1 MKNFSKGFFVGTA
14 ATVGALIGSV
24 VAFKKTVVAPLEEK
38 EQMIE
43 DNRKRATRKSR
54 SSHHS

>member
-1 MKNFSKGFFVGTA
+1 MKNFSKGFFVGAA

-38 EQMIE
+38 EQIG
-43 DNRKRATRKSR
+43 RA
-54 SSHHS
+54 HV